1 MFRVVEFRKW
11 EIVREWYCRTEEKA
25 KEIVR
30 TLIHKDY
37 KLNFDVY
44 DEIFE
49 QENWSLDEFIEWVWE
64 EKNFDDV
71 LRVFEIEFEE
81 DKEN

>member
-1 MFRVVEFRKW
+1 MFRVVEFKKW

-30 TLIHKDY
+30 PLVLKDY
-37 KLNFDVY
+37 ELNTDSYEEV
-44 DEIFE
+44 FE
-49 QENWSLDEFIEWVWE
+49 QKEWTLDEFIEWVWE
-64 EKNFDDV
+64 EKNLDDV

>member
-1 MFRVVEFRKW
+1 MYRIVKFKKW
-11 EIVREWYCRTEEKA
+11 EIVREWYFRTEEKA

-30 TLIHKDY
+30 TLVLEDY
-37 KLNFDVY
+37 ELNTDSYEGV
-44 DEIFE
+44 FE

-71 LRVFEIEFEE
+71 LQVFEIEFEE

>member
-1 MFRVVEFRKW
+1 M
-11 EIVREWYCRTEEKA
+11 
-25 KEIVR
+25 R
-30 TLIHKDY
+30 TLVLEDY
-37 KLNFDVY
+37 ELNTDSYEEV
-44 DEIFE
+44 FE

>member
-1 MFRVVEFRKW
+1 MFRVVEFKKW
-11 EIVREWYCRTEEKA
+11 EIVREWYFRTEEKA

-30 TLIHKDY
+30 TLVLEDY
-37 KLNFDVY
+37 ELNTDSYEEV
-44 DEIFE
+44 FE
-49 QENWSLDEFIEWVWE
+49 QEEWTLDEFIEWVWE